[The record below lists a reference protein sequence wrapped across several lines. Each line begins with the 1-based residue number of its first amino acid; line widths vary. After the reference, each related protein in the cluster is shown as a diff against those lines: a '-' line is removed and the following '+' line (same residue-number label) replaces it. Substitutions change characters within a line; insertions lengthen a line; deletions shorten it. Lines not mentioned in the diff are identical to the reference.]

1 MQRLPILFILPSF
14 VIGGAEKVVISLVEN
29 IDNNL
34 FDTYLVMQNTVGPLK
49 CNISENRIK
58 DLDSSR
64 FRYALPSLIKAINK
78 IKPVIIFSTYPHI
91 TIFLLMF
98 KFLFYEDTLII
109 SREPNMPSDSL
120 KHSPFSFIIRSL
132 YKIYMPKIDGVIATS
147 ASMKDELISRRIS
160 KKKIS
165 VIPNPIN
172 LNKIKNFKTIK
183 RHKGEGLR
191 LVFVGRLAYQKGL
204 DRLIPL
210 LENIPKIHITIIGDG
225 KEKNN
230 LINIIKKI
238 SIIEKIKF
246 LGHLNFPYPYIAGAD
261 YLILPS
267 RWEGLPNVV
276 LESLSLGTPVI
287 TMSHLKGL
295 NEFKKQV
302 SNKNLLFC
310 KDMQHVQNLL
320 TKLKARKDFKRPLI
334 RTNIIENYNTP
345 KQYSK
350 KVSGFIKKIIDE
362 NSRN

>member
-1 MQRLPILFILPSF
+1 
-14 VIGGAEKVVISLVEN
+14 
-29 IDNNL
+29 
-34 FDTYLVMQNTVGPLK
+34 
-49 CNISENRIK
+49 
-58 DLDSSR
+58 
-64 FRYALPSLIKAINK
+64 
-78 IKPVIIFSTYPHI
+78 
-91 TIFLLMF
+91 
-98 KFLFYEDTLII
+98 
-109 SREPNMPSDSL
+109 
-120 KHSPFSFIIRSL
+120 
-132 YKIYMPKIDGVIATS
+132 MPKIDGVIATS

-210 LENIPKIHITIIGDG
+210 LENIPKIDITIIGDG

-267 RWEGLPNVV
+267 RWEGLPKVV
-276 LESLSLGTPVI
+276 LES
-287 TMSHLKGL
+287 
-295 NEFKKQV
+295 
-302 SNKNLLFC
+302 
-310 KDMQHVQNLL
+310 
-320 TKLKARKDFKRPLI
+320 
-334 RTNIIENYNTP
+334 
-345 KQYSK
+345 
-350 KVSGFIKKIIDE
+350 
-362 NSRN
+362 